1 MAKATAK
8 RSKAG
13 AKKSAKSSAKKST
26 AKKSTAK
33 KSTAKKS
40 TAKKSSVKKSSVK
53 KSSVKKSSVKKSASG
68 IAKKSI
74 RGAKKVATTMHRTGA
89 IARQVSAIAEAAAG
103 VLDRVTGKNGQQPA
117 QDDENQGADTAPA
130 RSTRRKS
137 AKKT

>member
-40 TAKKSSVKKSSVK
+40 
-53 KSSVKKSSVKKSASG
+53 SVKKSASG
-68 IAKKSI
+68 IAKKSV

-117 QDDENQGADTAPA
+117 QDDENQGADTAPV